1 MGFKGGICINYK
13 DINSKSILTPANGL
27 LTSSGF
33 TFSLNPYTGCAF
45 GCSYCYVREM
55 PAAKYRDEDWGDYV
69 DIKVNA
75 ANLLESEA
83 KKAKKRG
90 EALSIFMSTATDPYQ
105 GIEAKTKLTR
115 SLLEV
120 MLSLKEDLMYLM
132 VHTRSPLSTRDID
145 LFQEFGEKIL
155 ISMSI
160 ETDLDKMRK
169 VFTPSAP
176 PIPARLN
183 ALRTITEAGIPT
195 RASISPMLPLSKN
208 VAKKF
213 KEVTNKVA
221 LDDFF
226 MGDGSRGQRTERMG
240 VRKKYEQLGL
250 LQWYEPGAYKKVLA
264 ILEEE
269 FDNVDVFHENTQFKQ
284 Y

>member
-1 MGFKGGICINYK
+1 M
-13 DINSKSILTPANGL
+13 TPANGL

-55 PAAKYRDEDWGDYV
+55 PAAKYRDEDWGKYV

-75 ANLLESEA
+75 ASLLESEA
-83 KKAKKRG
+83 KKANRRG

-120 MLSLKEDLMYLM
+120 MLSLKEDMKYLM

-145 LFQEFGEKIL
+145 LFQKFGEKIL

-160 ETDLDKMRK
+160 ETDLDKIRK
-169 VFTPSAP
+169 VFTPAAP

-183 ALRTITEAGIPT
+183 ALRTMTEAGIPT
-195 RASISPMLPLSKN
+195 RASISPMLPLSKK

-213 KEVTNKVA
+213 KAVTNQVA

-226 MGDGSRGQRTERMG
+226 MGDGSRGARTERMG
-240 VRKKYEQLGL
+240 IRKKYEQLGL

-269 FDNVDVFHENTQFKQ
+269 FDNIDVFHEHTQFKQ

>member
-1 MGFKGGICINYK
+1 M
-13 DINSKSILTPANGL
+13 TPANGL

-55 PAAKYRDEDWGDYV
+55 PAAKYRDEDWGEYV

-75 ANLLESEA
+75 ASLLEAEA
-83 KKAKKRG
+83 RKAKRRG

-120 MLSLKEDLMYLM
+120 MVSLKNDIDYLM
-132 VHTRSPLSTRDID
+132 IHTRSPLVTRDID

-160 ETDLDKMRK
+160 ETDIEKVRK
-169 VFTPSAP
+169 IFTPSAP
-176 PIPARLN
+176 PIAARLN
-183 ALRTITEAGIPT
+183 SLKRVTEAGVPT

-208 VAKKF
+208 IAKNLK
-213 KEVTNKVA
+213 KVTNHVA

-226 MGDGSRGQRTERMG
+226 MGDGSRGQRTDRMG
-240 VRKKYEQLGL
+240 IRKIYERLKL
-250 LQWYEPGAYKKVLA
+250 LQWYEPNAYKNILP

-269 FDNVDVFHENTQFKQ
+269 FTDIDIFNKNSHLKKS
-284 Y
+284 

>member
-1 MGFKGGICINYK
+1 
-13 DINSKSILTPANGL
+13 
-27 LTSSGF
+27 
-33 TFSLNPYTGCAF
+33 
-45 GCSYCYVREM
+45 M
-55 PAAKYRDEDWGDYV
+55 PAAKYRDEEWGSYV

-75 ANLLESEA
+75 ASLLESEV
-83 KKAKKRG
+83 KKAKKKDQV
-90 EALSIFMSTATDPYQ
+90 LSIFMSTATDPYQ

-120 MLSLKEDLMYLM
+120 MLSLKEDITHLM
-132 VHTRSPLSTRDID
+132 VHTRSPLVTRDID

-169 VFTPSAP
+169 IFTPSAP
-176 PIPARLN
+176 PITARLN
-183 ALRTITEAGIPT
+183 ALKTITEAGVPT

-213 KEVTNKVA
+213 KEVTNQVA

-226 MGDGSRGQRTERMG
+226 MGDGSRGRRTEQMG
-240 VRKKYEQLGL
+240 IRKKYEQLGL

-269 FDNVDVFHENTQFKQ
+269 FDNIDVFHEQTQFRQK
-284 Y
+284 

>member
-1 MGFKGGICINYK
+1 MNYK
-13 DINSKSILTPANGL
+13 NINSKSILTPANGL

-55 PAAKYRDEDWGDYV
+55 PAAKYRDEDWGEYV

-75 ANLLESEA
+75 ASLLEAEA
-83 KKAKKRG
+83 RKAKRRG

-120 MLSLKEDLMYLM
+120 MVSLKNDIDYLM
-132 VHTRSPLSTRDID
+132 IHTRSPLVTRDID

-160 ETDLDKMRK
+160 ETDIEKVRK
-169 VFTPSAP
+169 IFTPSAP
-176 PIPARLN
+176 PIAARLN
-183 ALRTITEAGIPT
+183 SLKRVTEAGVPT

-208 VAKKF
+208 IAKNLK
-213 KEVTNKVA
+213 KVTNHVA

-226 MGDGSRGQRTERMG
+226 MGDGSRGQRTDRMG
-240 VRKKYEQLGL
+240 IRKIYERLKL
-250 LQWYEPGAYKKVLA
+250 LQWYEPNAYKNILP

-269 FDNVDVFHENTQFKQ
+269 FTDIDIFNKNSHLKKS
-284 Y
+284 